1 MQQALGRPQS
11 EPLPQKNKQTNKKT
25 KNQHFI
31 TVVSQAG
38 IFHLKK
44 EVKYVL
50 KKKIMWNGKIQEGG
64 PTTCSERKIAMT

>member
-11 EPLPQKNKQTNKKT
+11 EPLPQTNKQT
-25 KNQHFI
+25 KNQHYI
-31 TVVSQAG
+31 TAVSQAG

-50 KKKIMWNGKIQEGG
+50 KKKLCE
-64 PTTCSERKIAMT
+64 TERFRRVVQPPAVRERLP